1 MTYWYELPPAM
12 EGRSLNHWTAREIP
26 RVGIF
31 KHYAISLLTELS
43 VKIIF
48 YPPTIHP
55 YSETA
60 ILLCHNC
67 PANIQLGPY

>member
-12 EGRSLNHWTAREIP
+12 EGRSLNHRIAREIP

-31 KHYAISLLTELS
+31 KHFAISLLTELS

-48 YPPTIHP
+48 YPPH
-55 YSETA
+55 YSS
-60 ILLCHNC
+60 LF
-67 PANIQLGPY
+67 